1 MVWWYHNINTD
12 FHHAKGVI
20 CTCNMWST
28 PLSWPVI
35 AWCTIKGSAKLSNF
49 YPYVPL
55 IYMYLTIYD
64 TPPCPI
70 TLNCLNFIYS
80 YPIIHT
86 QIVICISIKKKS
98 LKKFPWDPGI
108 DHHVGRIFNNLECT
122 LIRLDVCLWFWSSR
136 KDFFAIF
143 ITCKYRKGS
152 Q

>member
-1 MVWWYHNINTD
+1 MVWWYHYINTE

-28 PLSWPVI
+28 SLSWPII
-35 AWCTIKGSAKLSNF
+35 AWCRIKGSAKLSNF

-80 YPIIHT
+80 YPIIHK
-86 QIVICISIKKKS
+86 QIVKCISIKKNS
-98 LKKFPWDPGI
+98 LKISLGSRYRSPCRSYFQQFRMYIHSTGCLFVVLKFSK
-108 DHHVGRIFNNLECT
+108 R
-122 LIRLDVCLWFWSSR
+122 
-136 KDFFAIF
+136 FFCNF
-143 ITCKYRKGS
+143 HKL
-152 Q
+152 